1 MSRDEAS
8 MWVFRALVLGFLM
21 FIGWHVHLEREEAA
35 AREERLT
42 AGLYALADNVDALR
56 AGVREI
62 AEMEADILDDMIGQL
77 SGMRQDTRDLVGAM
91 RGILAAMA
99 KSVGAG
105 VGLEPT
111 TFWL

>member
-42 AGLYALADNVDALR
+42 AGLYALSYNVDALR
-56 AGVREI
+56 AGVRESG
-62 AEMEADILDDMIGQL
+62 EMEVDLLDDMIGQL
-77 SGMRQDTRDLVGAM
+77 SGMRQDTRDFAGAV
-91 RGILAAMA
+91 RDLISALDVAL
-99 KSVGAG
+99 S
-105 VGLEPT
+105 T
-111 TFWL
+111 R

>member
-56 AGVREI
+56 AGVRESGEI
-62 AEMEADILDDMIGQL
+62 EVDLLDDMIGQL
-77 SGMRQDTRDLVGAM
+77 SGMRQDTRDFAGAV
-91 RGILAAMA
+91 RDLISALDVAF
-99 KSVGAG
+99 S
-105 VGLEPT
+105 T
-111 TFWL
+111 R